1 MLEVNYEIEF
11 FSSWH
16 CGSGQGGGRDA
27 DYCPIRDEEGFP
39 FVPGKTIKGLFR
51 DAAETLFDAAF
62 TARIFGMASR
72 RDAGETR
79 SGQAI
84 WSDARLEA
92 AVRREILKRKSE
104 SELYVNQYFI
114 KLDEQGQ
121 AEDQALRHGEY
132 AVPVKLYGK
141 IENLDE
147 ADIEKIRECAG
158 FIKHI
163 GLQRSRGFGRCRISI
178 LGNGSRSVKV
188 DFTFERKDVYSFK
201 CKFLT
206 PVILNATSATEGNLD
221 TLEYVPGSNF
231 LGIVG
236 RDYAAFGEDA
246 FTVFHSGKVRF
257 GNAYPLENGQT
268 ALPCPATWFIPKGQG
283 LVAGTEIFPD
293 SESRAAKQAELQ
305 PKQVRG
311 GYFIPA
317 SNPRVWCGQ
326 VSKTFSLKSAYDSEK
341 RKTRDKEMFGYTALN
356 GGTEWTFNVK
366 IDPSVSDDTAK
377 KIVTMLLG
385 RHQIGRSKSSQYGSV
400 EISLLVADPLQT
412 ISQKQMAE
420 SYYLYALSSL
430 AFLDSYGEPALLP
443 QLEDLGFAEDAE
455 FVMEETQIR
464 YHAYSPWNGARKT
477 RDAERLVI
485 LPGSVIVVHSANPPD
500 PDILKNGVGIF
511 RSEGFGEVLC
521 NPAFLFC
528 KSLAE
533 GENRKVVPS
542 ACEDSATKDDTLLA
556 WLNMQKTNRE
566 MVCKIYNAV
575 QKFDAGRFP
584 RVSASQ
590 WGAVRAYAAESEN
603 VVELCKQLF
612 EEKEVAEKQPSYE
625 DIIKNGK
632 NVHIKHPGYLRHGT
646 AVKQWKKEAVDQLE
660 QKINEVKKIYGDHF
674 ALIFVQ
680 LLCAEMAKRA
690 RAKKGVR

>member
-1 MLEVNYEIEF
+1 MLEVKYEIEF

-16 CGSGQGGGRDA
+16 CGSGQGGGKDA
-27 DYCPIRDEEGFP
+27 DYCPIRDSEGFP

-62 TARIFGMASR
+62 TARIFGAASR
-72 RDAGETR
+72 KNSSETQI
-79 SGQAI
+79 GQAI
-84 WSDARLEA
+84 WSDARLSS
-92 AVRREILKRKSE
+92 AVRHEILKRKSE
-104 SELYVNQYFI
+104 NELYVNQYFI

-121 AEDQALRHGEY
+121 AEDQALRRGEY

-147 ADIEKIRECAG
+147 ADIEKIRDCAG

-178 LGNGSRSVKV
+178 LESEASSASV
-188 DFTFERKDVYSFK
+188 DFTFERKAVYSFK
-201 CKFLT
+201 CKFLA
-206 PVILNATSATEGNLD
+206 PVILNTTGATEGNLD

-231 LGIVG
+231 LGIVAQN
-236 RDYAAFGEDA
+236 YAAFGEDA
-246 FTVFHSGKVRF
+246 FVVFHSGKVRF
-257 GNAYPLENGQT
+257 GNAYPLENNQT

-283 LVAGTEIFPD
+283 LTAGTEIFPD
-293 SESRAAKQAELQ
+293 SKSRDAKQVELQ

-317 SNPRVWCGQ
+317 PNPKVWGGQ
-326 VSKTFSLKSAYDSEK
+326 VCKTFSLKSAYDSDK

-356 GGTEWTFNVK
+356 GGTEWTFSIK

-385 RHQIGRSKSSQYGSV
+385 RHQIGRSKNSQYGSV
-400 EISLLVADPLQT
+400 EISLLPADPLQT
-412 ISQKQMAE
+412 ISQKQVPQT
-420 SYYLYALSSL
+420 YYLYALSSL
-430 AFLDSYGEPALLP
+430 AFLDPYGEPTLLP
-443 QLEDLGFAEDAE
+443 QLEDIGFTGDAE
-455 FVMEETQIR
+455 IDMAETQIR

-500 PDILKNGVGIF
+500 QEILKNGVGIF

-528 KSLAE
+528 CSLAT
-533 GENRKVVPS
+533 GEKRKQPDCTTEKQNPAEES
-542 ACEDSATKDDTLLA
+542 LLA
-556 WLNMQKTNRE
+556 WLD
-566 MVCKIYNAV
+566 V
-575 QKFDAGRFP
+575 QKENHKAVCGIYEAIQQFEHGKYAK
-584 RVSASQ
+584 VSASQ
-590 WGAVRAYAAESEN
+590 WGAVRAYAAEAEN
-603 VVELCKQLF
+603 VVDLCKQLF

-625 DIIKNGK
+625 DVIKNGK
-632 NVHIKHPGYLRHGT
+632 NVREKHPGYLRHGT

-660 QKINEVKKIYGDHF
+660 QKINDMKKIYGDHF
-674 ALIFVQ
+674 TLIFVQ

-690 RAKKGVR
+690 RAKKGAR